1 MTHPL
6 SLSFNSLRCPALQE
20 SKHLFFVIPL
30 TFFQEA
36 GILDMENLS
45 GFIEHHKDRESETL
59 RIVQSLHQLLSLL
72 HSRITGS
79 FSAIVVH
86 MNIFEMIIHHLV
98 DRSILLYKIGKLQ
111 APWTPV
117 TPYLT
122 DNKLAILLALAKA
135 SSI

>member
-1 MTHPL
+1 
-6 SLSFNSLRCPALQE
+6 
-20 SKHLFFVIPL
+20 
-30 TFFQEA
+30 
-36 GILDMENLS
+36 MENLS

-72 HSRITGS
+72 HRRITGS

-98 DRSILLYKIGKLQ
+98 DRNIFLHKIGKLQ

-117 TPYLT
+117 TTYLT
-122 DNKLAILLALAKA
+122 DNKLAIL
-135 SSI
+135 SSFSQSLINLSHRIDAFIIHLLERKL